1 MIAPGFAE
9 FEGQMWM
16 WLMAMIRPSAAMVV
30 APIFGAANIPIQV
43 RIVLAFMIGMVA
55 TNSVNIDLPTE
66 TAISL
71 GNSLFVLGEVITGLA
86 IGFALQLGYSSVL
99 IAGETISNAMGLGFA
114 SMSDP
119 QTGQSTPVIGQFLT
133 IFATLLLLAIDGHLL
148 LVATI
153 VKSYAALPPGFA
165 MMGPDMLYSMVQFG
179 GTLFSMGLLIAL
191 PVGGA
196 LILVQLMM
204 GFLARTAPAL
214 NLFAV
219 GIPVTITVGLVALAV
234 TAPII
239 ADAVIQALGM
249 GLDQAALVAGG
260 A

>member
-1 MIAPGFAE
+1 
-9 FEGQMWM
+9 MWM

-30 APIFGAANIPIQV
+30 APIFGAANVPVQV

-55 TNSVNIDLPTE
+55 TGSASFSLPTE

-71 GNSLFVLGEVITGLA
+71 GNSLFVLGEVVTGLA

-99 IAGETISNAMGLGFA
+99 VAGETISNAMGLGFA

-133 IFATLLLLAIDGHLL
+133 IFATLLLLAIDGHLM
-148 LVATI
+148 LVAMI

-165 MMGPDMLYSMVQFG
+165 MMGPDMMYSMVQFG

-196 LILVQLMM
+196 LILVQIMM

-214 NLFAV
+214 NLFAI
-219 GIPVTITVGLVALAV
+219 GIPVTITAGLLALAV

-239 ADAVIQALGM
+239 ADAVIRALGM
-249 GLDQAALVAGG
+249 GLEQAALVAGG

>member
-9 FEGQMWM
+9 FESQMWI
-16 WLMAMIRPSAAMVV
+16 WIMAMIRPSAAMVV
-30 APIFGAANIPIQV
+30 APIFGAANIPVQI
-43 RIVLAFMIGMVA
+43 RIILAFMIGMVA
-55 TNSVNIDLPTE
+55 TNSVDFVLPTD
-66 TAISL
+66 TAISV
-71 GNSLFVLGEVITGLA
+71 GNILFIMGEVVTGLA

-148 LVATI
+148 LIATI

-165 MMGPDMLYSMVQFG
+165 MLDTGVLYSMVQFG

-196 LILVQLMM
+196 LILIQLMM

-219 GIPVTITVGLVALAV
+219 GIPVTITAGLIASAV
-234 TAPII
+234 TAPIV
-239 ADAVIQALGM
+239 ADTIIRALGM
-249 GLDQAALVAGG
+249 GLDQAVFVAGG
-260 A
+260 G

>member
-1 MIAPGFAE
+1 MIAPGFADVE
-9 FEGQMWM
+9 SQLWI
-16 WLMAMIRPSAAMVV
+16 WIMAMIRPSAAMIV
-30 APIFGAANIPIQV
+30 APFFGASNVPVQV
-43 RIVLAFMIGMVA
+43 RIILAFMIGMVA
-55 TNSVNIDLPTE
+55 TNSATFDLPAD

-71 GNSLFVLGEVITGLA
+71 DNMLFVAGEVLAGAA
-86 IGFALQLGYSSVL
+86 IGFSLQLGYAAVL

-148 LVATI
+148 LLATI
-153 VKSYAALPPGFA
+153 VKSYSALPPGFA
-165 MMGPDMLYSMVQFG
+165 LLGPELLFGMVQFG

-196 LILVQLMM
+196 LILVQFIM
-204 GFLARTAPAL
+204 GFLARTAPAM

-219 GIPVTITVGLVALAV
+219 GIPVTITVGLVALAI
-234 TAPII
+234 TAPIMAETI
-239 ADAVIQALGM
+239 MQSIGL
-249 GLDQAALVAGG
+249 GLDHATKMAGG

>member
-1 MIAPGFAE
+1 
-9 FEGQMWM
+9 
-16 WLMAMIRPSAAMVV
+16 MVV
-30 APIFGAANIPIQV
+30 APIFGAANVPVQI
-43 RIVLAFMIGMVA
+43 RILLSFMIGMVA
-55 TNSVNIDLPTE
+55 TSSVSFELPTE
-66 TAISL
+66 TAITV
-71 GNSLFVLGEVITGLA
+71 GNSLFVMGEVVTGLA

-148 LVATI
+148 LIAII

-165 MMGPDMLYSMVQFG
+165 MMGTDMIYSIVQFG

-239 ADAVIQALGM
+239 GDAVIQALGM
-249 GLDQAALVAGG
+249 GLDQATLIAGG

>member
-1 MIAPGFAE
+1 
-9 FEGQMWM
+9 MWI

-30 APIFGAANIPIQV
+30 APIFGAANVPVQI
-43 RIVLAFMIGMVA
+43 RIILAFMIGMVA
-55 TNSVNIDLPTE
+55 TNTVGFELPAD
-66 TAISL
+66 TAISV
-71 GNSLFVLGEVITGLA
+71 GNILFVMGEVVTGLA

-148 LVATI
+148 LIATI
-153 VKSYAALPPGFA
+153 VKSYVALPPGFA
-165 MMGPDMLYSMVQFG
+165 MMDRNILYSMVQFG

-196 LILVQLMM
+196 LIL
-204 GFLARTAPAL
+204 
-214 NLFAV
+214 
-219 GIPVTITVGLVALAV
+219 I
-234 TAPII
+234 
-239 ADAVIQALGM
+239 
-249 GLDQAALVAGG
+249 
-260 A
+260 

>member
-1 MIAPGFAE
+1 
-9 FEGQMWM
+9 
-16 WLMAMIRPSAAMVV
+16 MVV
-30 APIFGAANIPIQV
+30 APIFGAANVPVQI
-43 RIVLAFMIGMVA
+43 RILLSFMIGMVA
-55 TNSVNIDLPTE
+55 TSSVSFELPTE
-66 TAISL
+66 TAITV
-71 GNSLFVLGEVITGLA
+71 GNSLFVMGEVVTGLA

-119 QTGQSTPVIGQFLT
+119 QTGQSTPVIGQCLT

-148 LVATI
+148 LIAII

-165 MMGPDMLYSMVQFG
+165 MMGTDMIYSIVQVG

-196 LILVQLMM
+196 LILVQIMM

-239 ADAVIQALGM
+239 GDAVIQALGM
-249 GLDQAALVAGG
+249 GLDQATLIAGG